1 MLLTLSPATT
11 ALVLIDLQNG
21 IVNAPREPRSG
32 ADVVTNAKS
41 VAERFRAVDAPVFLV
56 HVEFAPDY
64 IDALRQPVDEPTPRP
79 EGGLPPGYAEFAPG
93 LPAETDI
100 IIRKR
105 SWGAFYGTEL
115 DALLCR
121 RGIRTIVLG
130 GIATNFG
137 VESTA
142 RDAWERNYE
151 LVVLEDLCASATAEM
166 HQLSVKSVLPRIA
179 RVRQSHEIAFA

>member
-1 MLLTLSPATT
+1 MLQLSSQTT

-21 IVNAPREPRSG
+21 IVNVPRQPRSG
-32 ADVVTNAKS
+32 PDVVFAAKAT
-41 VAERFRAVDAPVFLV
+41 AERFRAADAPVFLV
-56 HVEFAPDY
+56 HVDFADDY
-64 IDALRQPVDEPTPRP
+64 SDALKQPVDEPTPRP

-93 LPAETDI
+93 LHHETDVV
-100 IIRKR
+100 IRKR
-105 SWGAFYGTEL
+105 NWGAFHGTEL
-115 DALLCR
+115 DALLRR

-151 LVVLEDLCASATAEM
+151 VIILEDLCTSTTKALHDMTIT
-166 HQLSVKSVLPRIA
+166 SVLPRIA
-179 RVRQSHEIAFA
+179 RVRQSADISLA